1 MGRGRAGAAV
11 VERLGTDPA
20 PAVAALQNGD
30 IDVTALTAPERS
42 SLVAVQTPQAFCAE
56 ALRAAYAEEHD
67 EATDCSTLVERR
79 GGRVIWVE
87 GDLHLHKVT
96 TADDLLLVENWLT
109 KERR

>member
-1 MGRGRAGAAV
+1 MPALPLTDTIKLVAGERV
-11 VERLGTDPA
+11 VET
-20 PAVAALQNGD
+20 
-30 IDVTALTAPERS
+30 PERS